1 VGAHTRGARRREVSP
16 LTSSAEPRLRRLVL
30 IGAGRAN
37 LHLLRGLTRS
47 LVRGLEI
54 VLVTPDAETFDPAM
68 TSGLLRGAYE
78 LGDARIDVEAVA
90 TRAGARVVHASASR
104 LLPEARVVEAG
115 GDRLAFDICM
125 IDDVGQPTGAELP
138 GVVEHA
144 LPLRPASILA
154 DVRRIVNERLTESTG
169 PISCTIVGGGTTG
182 VECAFALQRMLRNRT
197 GGGVVSIVDAAPD
210 ILGDAEPCREVGRHA
225 LERAGVCFALGAS
238 VVEVRADRVVLASG
252 GSLPT
257 DLTIWA
263 TGGAPTPLI
272 VASGLPH
279 DTRGRLLVDEHLR
292 ARDGSPIWAAG
303 DCAATSGSA
312 ASPASQWTLLE
323 REIRRQ
329 LGAAAPSRAGQGSST
344 LCMLDTGDGR
354 AILRWQAL
362 TMRSRLAWRI
372 KRRLDR
378 RFVARMRKA

>member
-1 VGAHTRGARRREVSP
+1 VGP

-37 LHLLRGLTRS
+37 LHLLRSLSRS

-54 VLVTPDAETFDPAM
+54 VLVTPDAETFDPSM
-68 TSGLLRGAYE
+68 TSGLLRGEYE

-90 TRAGARVVHASASR
+90 ARAGARVVHANAQR

-115 GDRLAFDICM
+115 GERLGFDLCV
-125 IDDVGQPTGAELP
+125 IDEIGAPMGAELP

-154 DVRRIVNERLTESTG
+154 EVRRIVEARLSDGTG
-169 PISCTIVGGGTTG
+169 SVACTVVGGGTAG
-182 VECAFALQRMLRNRT
+182 VECAFTLQRMLRSRA

-210 ILGDAEPCREVGRHA
+210 ILGDAEPCREVARHA
-225 LERAGVCFALGAS
+225 LERAGVCFALGAG

-263 TGGAPTPLI
+263 TGGAAAPFI
-272 VASGLPH
+272 AASGLPH
-279 DTRGRLLVDEHLR
+279 DARGRLLVDERLR
-292 ARDGSPIWAAG
+292 ARDGAPIWAAG
-303 DCAATSGSA
+303 DCAATSGRGA
-312 ASPASQWTLLE
+312 DPQSQRALLE
-323 REIRRQ
+323 REIRRH
-329 LGAAAPSRAGQGSST
+329 LGASAPRRAGRGAAS
-344 LCMLDTGDGR
+344 LCVLDTGDGR
-354 AILRWQAL
+354 AILRWRAL
-362 TMRSRLAWRI
+362 TMRSRLAWKI

-378 RFVARMRKA
+378 RFVLRMREA